1 MIWFN
6 DNMPTL
12 EALNQ
17 SNSRCLVDHIGIE
30 FIAIDD
36 DSLTA
41 RMPVDERTR
50 QPYGIL
56 HGGASVVLAETIG
69 SMGSAMCVDLARYR
83 VVGLDIN
90 ANHIRAVSSGFVT
103 ATASALHIGRRTHVW
118 SIRQV
123 DENDRLTCVSRLT
136 MAIIDGQA

>member
-1 MIWFN
+1 
-6 DNMPTL
+6 MPTL

-56 HGGASVVLAETIG
+56 HCGASVVLAETIG